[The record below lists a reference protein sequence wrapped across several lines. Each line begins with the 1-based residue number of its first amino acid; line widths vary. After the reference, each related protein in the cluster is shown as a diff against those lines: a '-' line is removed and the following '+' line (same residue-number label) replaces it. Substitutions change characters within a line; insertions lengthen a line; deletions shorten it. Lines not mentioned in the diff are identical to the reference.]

1 MGAPTVGTLALVSAA
16 TMLCT
21 PVAGRQVD
29 RRGSDAVNL
38 VCLLGII
45 ASAAVLAFA
54 NLGGAGASRH

>member
-1 MGAPTVGTLALVSAA
+1 
-16 TMLCT
+16 MLCT